1 MRRLRITAAR
11 LVVLHAIVVITNPA
25 AAVCRMLVPVV
36 QNNAQEEFRR
46 RVPVAYGRAVQNVR
60 QIRFA
65 AVEFVVRVV
74 QISTCMAIH
83 AKITALQTA
92 ERMEIPALKP
102 MQRRHAQAAHV
113 FIHAKP
119 TIATFPVHV

>member
-1 MRRLRITAAR
+1 MAPLRMTAAQH
-11 LVVLHAIVVITNPA
+11 VALHVTTVITNPA

-46 RVPVAYGRAVQNVR
+46 RVQVVYGLAVQNAL

-65 AVEFVVRVV
+65 VLEIVIHAV
-74 QISTCMAIH
+74 QTSTSGTIH
-83 AKITALQTA
+83 AKITVHRIAD
-92 ERMEIPALKP
+92 RMAMHVPKT
-102 MQRRHAQAAHV
+102 MQQQHAQVAHV

-119 TIATFPVHV
+119 IIAM